1 MGDSAGISD
10 GARTNQAGELMDKNK
25 GAAEKIKKMMRDPI
39 AYMRAFI
46 YIRTKDKSLKKL
58 EVNEP
63 QKKLYEVI
71 RQKEEAG
78 QPVRIVILKARQMG
92 FSTFTEALFF
102 VRSVTRRN
110 VHTLIVAH
118 RNDATRN
125 LLRMNNLFFNKLPEI
140 IKPMRAA
147 SNASEIIFAN
157 PSRDPETKAGNPG
170 LESYIRCMTAGD
182 GIGRSDTTD
191 NLHASELAFWKGDP
205 EEIMLGLMQ
214 AVPNLKGTCVIV
226 ESTANGY
233 NYFQRFWKDAE
244 SGENGFTPV
253 FFAWFELSEYQMDVE
268 PGTVWTEEEKE
279 IQETYHL
286 TERQMAWRRW
296 CIRTNCGGN
305 VDKFRQEYPSN
316 PDEAFLLSGRPFF
329 DNALLFRLLNRLK
342 KPLDTGIFT
351 YEYDGIQITKI
362 QWSHRDDGPIAIY
375 EWPGEHH
382 CTLGGDTA
390 GEGSDFFTAQVID
403 NRSKKK
409 LARYRFPDSE
419 ELYARQMYCLGLFYN
434 NAMIAIECNFT
445 TYPQRELERLGYT
458 NFYVREKMDTYTG
471 KPVQAFGFRTDAR
484 TRPVILALLHS
495 QMAETGEPETELDA
509 ETIREMLVFCYDE
522 NRKPQAAEGE
532 HDDLVMA
539 QAIALF
545 TSDQA
550 LAAERKDQEKGTAH
564 WSADQWEDWRN
575 ADEATR
581 ARLLQEWGR
590 PDGI

>member
-1 MGDSAGISD
+1 M
-10 GARTNQAGELMDKNK
+10 EKKKN
-25 GAAEKIKKMMRDPI
+25 AAAALKEVLRDPI

-46 YIRTKDKSLKKL
+46 YIRTKDKTLKKL
-58 EVNEP
+58 KINAP

-71 RQKEEAG
+71 RRKEEEG
-78 QPVRIVILKARQMG
+78 KPVRIVILKARQMG

-125 LLRMNNLFFNKLPEI
+125 LLRMNNLFFNKLPEA

-157 PSRDPETKAGNPG
+157 PSRDPEEKAGNPG

-191 NLHASELAFWKGDP
+191 NLHASELAFWKGEP
-205 EEIMLGLMQ
+205 EDIMLGLMQ
-214 AVPNLKGTCVIV
+214 AVPNLPETCVIV

-233 NYFQRFWKDAE
+233 NYFQRFWKAAE
-244 SGENGFTPV
+244 RGENGFTPV
-253 FFAWFELSEYQMDVE
+253 FFAWFELDEYQMDVE

-286 TERQMAWRRW
+286 TDRQMAWRRW
-296 CIRTNCGGN
+296 CIRTDCGGN
-305 VDKFRQEYPSN
+305 VDKFQQEYPSN

-329 DNALLFRLLNRLK
+329 DNALLFRLLQRLEQ
-342 KPLDTGIFT
+342 PLDTGIFT
-351 YEYDGIQITKI
+351 YEYDGLQITKI
-362 QWSHRDDGPIAIY
+362 RWSHREDGPIAIY

-409 LARYRFPDSE
+409 LARYRFQDSE
-419 ELYARQMYCLGLFYN
+419 ELYARQMYCLGTFYN

-471 KPVQAFGFRTDAR
+471 KAVQAFGFRTDAR
-484 TRPVILALLHS
+484 TRPVALALLHS
-495 QMAETGEPETELDA
+495 QMAETGEPETERDA

-550 LAAERKDQEKGTAH
+550 LAAEKKEKETGTAH
-564 WSADQWEDWRN
+564 WNADQWEDWRN

-590 PDGI
+590 PEGL